1 MEKISDYQLLLT
13 TCPTAEVANQ
23 LAQTLLEKHLAACI
37 NILPNIQSVYEWE
50 GKIVSDAEVL
60 LLIKTRREHYAAIE
74 QTLLQQHPY
83 EVPELIALPIENG
96 LPSYLAWLSKVVA
109 QGENENYNS

>member
-13 TCPTAEVANQ
+13 TCPTKEVANK
-23 LAQTLLEKHLAACI
+23 LAHTLLEKHLAACI

-50 GKIVSDAEVL
+50 GEIVSDAEVL
-60 LLIKTRREHYAAIE
+60 LFIKTRHEHYAAIE

-83 EVPELIALPIENG
+83 EVPELIALPIETG
-96 LPSYLAWLSKVVA
+96 LPAYLTWLDNVVA
-109 QGENENYNS
+109 Q